1 MYNKNNEMLWVF
13 KNIKDPTKFGSSMH
27 VLNEHLPN
35 CINKETTRPY
45 LFKILLLTTQSC
57 NKMILGN

>member
-1 MYNKNNEMLWVF
+1 MYNKNNDMLSVF

-27 VLNEHLPN
+27 VLNDHLPN

-45 LFKILLLTTQSC
+45 LFKNL
-57 NKMILGN
+57 